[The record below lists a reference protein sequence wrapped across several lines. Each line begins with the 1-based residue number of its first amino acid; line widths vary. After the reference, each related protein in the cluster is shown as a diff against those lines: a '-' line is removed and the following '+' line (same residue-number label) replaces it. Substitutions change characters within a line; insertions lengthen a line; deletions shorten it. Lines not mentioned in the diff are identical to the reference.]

1 MKKYSGQAIAIIMVV
16 LVVAAIIG
24 ASLYSRMVRNKG
36 EVVDTRES
44 QMALE
49 QAGNV
54 LDTFLTSD
62 IPNLQ
67 KYLSAELAI
76 ATDNTITL
84 EGTDIIQAFFDDAD
98 PPLGALELD
107 LLNFGSGSCS
117 EPTVTITFAGPSDG
131 IEYGVGQVMAI
142 NLGEIGSVP
151 AGCQANLYF
160 ETAGM
165 GDHLFTVKHVYRN
178 SANQEVTPYALDH
191 MKLYCLNTSGA
202 ACNSASVAPVDSV
215 EQSLA
220 SGGSLAIDLTTAN
233 LYEVRVL
240 PLKEKVKVS
249 VVGTAQCG
257 NILDNYLIRST
268 AACTGQERSMEVVVP
283 SATNV
288 GYPAIF
294 DYTIYNSNGTLTP
307 HND

>member
-24 ASLYSRMVRNKG
+24 ASLYSRMIRNKG

-49 QAGNV
+49 QAANV
-54 LDTFLTSD
+54 LDALLTSD

-67 KYLSAELAI
+67 KYLSEELTLAP
-76 ATDNTITL
+76 DNTITL
-84 EGTDIIQAFFDDAD
+84 EGEDVIMDFFADAD
-98 PPLGALELD
+98 PPLGALDLN
-107 LLNFGSGSCS
+107 LLNFDAGSCT
-117 EPTVTITFAGPSDG
+117 EPKVIITFAGTSDG

-142 NLGEIGSVP
+142 NLGEIASVP

-160 ETAGM
+160 QTAGM
-165 GDHLFTVKHVYRN
+165 GDHLFTIKSVYRN
-178 SANQEVTPYALDH
+178 STTQEVTPYALDH

-202 ACNSASVAPVDSV
+202 PCSPASVAPVGSV

-220 SGGSLAIDLTTAN
+220 SGGFLNIDLTTAN

-249 VVGTAQCG
+249 IVGTAACG

-268 AACTGQERSMEVVVP
+268 AICTGQERSMEVVVP